1 MEQKQRRG
9 IRSEREQ
16 LLTLVNG
23 WDPAGRLKQ
32 GGPRD
37 EYDWIVDGLLNLLS
51 RSAGDQEV
59 VEFLESE
66 IRQRFGETP
75 ANAHQFAVKAKT
87 WFETRELRTET

>member
-1 MEQKQRRG
+1 MEQKQRKG

-32 GGPRD
+32 GGARD
-37 EYDWIVDGLLNLLS
+37 EYDWLVDDLLGLLSQN
-51 RSAGDQEV
+51 AGHQQV
-59 VEFLESE
+59 VEFLQSE
-66 IRQRFGETP
+66 IRKRFGKTP
-75 ANAHQFAVKAKT
+75 ENAQQFAVKART